1 MISVNYLT
9 LLLIGLLGH
18 GNKCVRVDIE
28 NEFLLLILLFDNMY
42 TAVSIAF
49 KHIMRRL
56 MQIFFRII
64 SIARI
69 PILCHMRKSIREIIR
84 ALLIRYKSHISLKRV
99 RFCSTYSLILIVR
112 CLVYPL
118 NFLYG

>member
-49 KHIMRRL
+49 KL
-56 MQIFFRII
+56 GII
-64 SIARI
+64 Q
-69 PILCHMRKSIREIIR
+69 
-84 ALLIRYKSHISLKRV
+84 
-99 RFCSTYSLILIVR
+99 TYNEETHA
-112 CLVYPL
+112 
-118 NFLYG
+118 NFLSHN